1 MQPKAQPISI
11 RVAPKNKKGLKTL
24 LYVTLLLANS
34 INISVYSIGS
44 RILVDILVACL
55 LILLLYKLLIH
66 FNVHVHQIGM
76 IPFSGLS
83 RFSGHFGGDGPS
95 PLNRDTTV
103 YEIQIR
109 NYPVVVNSLL

>member
-11 RVAPKNKKGLKTL
+11 RVAKNKTKKIKKGLKTL

-34 INISVYSIGS
+34 INISVYGIGS

-103 YEIQIR
+103 
-109 NYPVVVNSLL
+109 L

>member
-11 RVAPKNKKGLKTL
+11 TVAQKNKKGLKTL
-24 LYVTLLLANS
+24 LYVILLLANS
-34 INISVYSIGS
+34 INISAHGIGS
-44 RILVDILVACL
+44 RSLVDILVACL
-55 LILLLYKLLIH
+55 YILSLNKILIL
-66 FNVHVHQIGM
+66 FSFQVHQIGM

-103 YEIQIR
+103 FGFSIFMI
-109 NYPVVVNSLL
+109 

>member
-34 INISVYSIGS
+34 INISVYGIGS

-66 FNVHVHQIGM
+66 FNVHVHQSGM

-103 YEIQIR
+103 FPQSLE
-109 NYPVVVNSLL
+109 NSECLF

>member
-1 MQPKAQPISI
+1 MQPKPTNNQHT
-11 RVAPKNKKGLKTL
+11 VAPSNKKGLNTL
-24 LYVTLLLANS
+24 LSAYG
-34 INISVYSIGS
+34 IGS
-44 RILVDILVACL
+44 RSLVDILVACL

-103 YEIQIR
+103 
-109 NYPVVVNSLL
+109 VS

>member
-11 RVAPKNKKGLKTL
+11 RVAKNKTKKIKKGLKTL

-66 FNVHVHQIGM
+66 FNVHVHQIGWFHLVDCLDLVD
-76 IPFSGLS
+76 ILAVTDQV
-83 RFSGHFGGDGPS
+83 H
-95 PLNRDTTV
+95 
-103 YEIQIR
+103 
-109 NYPVVVNSLL
+109 

>member
-34 INISVYSIGS
+34 INISVYGIGS

-103 YEIQIR
+103 FC
-109 NYPVVVNSLL
+109 LLLIYGL

>member
-11 RVAPKNKKGLKTL
+11 SVAPKNKKGLETL

-34 INISVYSIGS
+34 INISAYAIGS

-66 FNVHVHQIGM
+66 FNVHVH
-76 IPFSGLS
+76 
-83 RFSGHFGGDGPS
+83 
-95 PLNRDTTV
+95 
-103 YEIQIR
+103 
-109 NYPVVVNSLL
+109 

>member
-11 RVAPKNKKGLKTL
+11 TVAPKNKKGLKTL

-34 INISVYSIGS
+34 INISSYGIGS

-66 FNVHVHQIGM
+66 FFMSTKFGWFHLVNYLDLVDILAVTDQVH
-76 IPFSGLS
+76 
-83 RFSGHFGGDGPS
+83 
-95 PLNRDTTV
+95 
-103 YEIQIR
+103 
-109 NYPVVVNSLL
+109 

>member
-1 MQPKAQPISI
+1 M
-11 RVAPKNKKGLKTL
+11 
-24 LYVTLLLANS
+24 TLLLANS
-34 INISVYSIGS
+34 INISAYGIGS

-66 FNVHVHQIGM
+66 FNVHVHQSGM

-83 RFSGHFGGDGPS
+83 RFSGRFGGDGPG

-103 YEIQIR
+103 QSLIMFFTTHKPKIR
-109 NYPVVVNSLL
+109 TKKPELV